1 MTLGAIS
8 PSVNRNRFL
17 VSEDLQQLIL
27 DANPGRVKFTASQR
41 LNTQL
46 VLDEFV
52 LKKKKGPNMRQVRS
66 LPCSAKFKSLGFF
79 SFGCITVG
87 WQQRAA
93 SFCLHLFSNVFGTG
107 DVNHMVEM
115 APPVFPNY

>member
-1 MTLGAIS
+1 MEPAQFWFGLPEQNPGTLGAIN

-17 VSEDLQQLIL
+17 VSEELQQLIL

-52 LKKKKGPNMRQVRS
+52 LKKKKGPNMRQVS
-66 LPCSAKFKSLGFF
+66 LCQVCCSRFQPL
-79 SFGCITVG
+79 
-87 WQQRAA
+87 WR
-93 SFCLHLFSNVFGTG
+93 
-107 DVNHMVEM
+107 
-115 APPVFPNY
+115 